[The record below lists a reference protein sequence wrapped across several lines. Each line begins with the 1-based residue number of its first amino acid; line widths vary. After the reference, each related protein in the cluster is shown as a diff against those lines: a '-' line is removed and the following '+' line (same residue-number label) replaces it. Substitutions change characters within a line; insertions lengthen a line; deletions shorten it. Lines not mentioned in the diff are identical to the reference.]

1 MHVPSLIPSTMP
13 LVFSIHIYT
22 FKEYF
27 YYIIYAYMQL
37 LFEYMHL
44 LFEFGLPVRR
54 RRPAASTDIDCF
66 CTGSLCAVFY
76 ILEAVLYVHGNA
88 WRRLSSIRPKSNGST
103 TCSTV
108 F

>member
-13 LVFSIHIYT
+13 LVFSIHKYT
-22 FKEYF
+22 FKEY
-27 YYIIYAYMQL
+27 YYIVYVYMQL

-88 WRRLSSIRPKSNGST
+88 
-103 TCSTV
+103 
-108 F
+108 